1 MAVSGRAVEVEPDED
16 SVGEALLAL
25 VAVARAAGI
34 DPEAALRRRTDVLA
48 AAVRATEAA
57 DGGAGP
63 D

>member
-1 MAVSGRAVEVEPDED
+1 MAASGRAVEVGPDES
-16 SVGEALLAL
+16 SVGEALLAV
-25 VAVARAAGI
+25 VAVARTAGI
-34 DPEAALRRRTDVLA
+34 DPEAALRRRTDALA